1 MRVLFIE
8 DDREIS
14 STVKTML
21 ERRRFAVDIAA
32 DGEEGLDY
40 LLRGSYDLAIVDVV
54 LPKRDGFAI
63 CRTARSEGIQTPLL
77 ILTARDAVED
87 RIRGLDCGA
96 DDYLIKPFAE
106 EELAARIRALL
117 RRGDRPVLPEELRIG
132 NLTIDPSGRGAA
144 VGATALR
151 LGATEFRMLE
161 YFGRNHGTTLSRA
174 QILERIWDYDFD
186 GTSNI
191 VDVYV
196 GQLRRKLK
204 ACGATATIQT
214 VWGTGYKLV
223 NGDSKTKSSSG

>member
-1 MRVLFIE
+1 M
-8 DDREIS
+8 
-14 STVKTML
+14 
-21 ERRRFAVDIAA
+21 
-32 DGEEGLDY
+32 
-40 LLRGSYDLAIVDVV
+40 
-54 LPKRDGFAI
+54 
-63 CRTARSEGIQTPLL
+63 
-77 ILTARDAVED
+77 
-87 RIRGLDCGA
+87 
-96 DDYLIKPFAE
+96 IKPFAE

-117 RRGDRPVLPEELRIG
+117 RRADRPLVPELLTVG
-132 NLTIDPSGRGAA
+132 NLTIDPNGRAA
-144 VGATALR
+144 SVGTTQLQ

-204 ACGATATIQT
+204 ACGATAAIQT

-223 NGDSKTKSSSG
+223 NAVSKTRSSPA